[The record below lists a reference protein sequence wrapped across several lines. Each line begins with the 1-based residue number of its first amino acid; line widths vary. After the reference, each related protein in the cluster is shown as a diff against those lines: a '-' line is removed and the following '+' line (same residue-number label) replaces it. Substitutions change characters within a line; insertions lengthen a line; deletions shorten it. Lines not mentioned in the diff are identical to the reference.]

1 MQLQNKMEND
11 FSKPQRQS
19 AAGIVIM
26 AGYAAQ
32 KVIRALFFPFIIFLL
47 KAEKSHLVYFFLGG
61 AIILVIT
68 IVFSY
73 LNYLKFT
80 FFLDNEK
87 QEFVIN
93 KGIFNKT
100 LLTIPLEK
108 IQQVNINQSFLQKL
122 VGVFSLEID
131 TAGGADKEVSIKA
144 IDEASAYRLKEH
156 LLNGNK
162 VADET
167 SIDDSEQKLETEK
180 PFISLSL
187 STLLKV
193 GLTSNY
199 GSSLALL
206 IGFAY
211 AVFHNAKELLKAFDT
226 DNGQVEA
233 AIEKGIN
240 VASIGIL
247 FLAVIVLLLVI
258 NIVRTIVK
266 FYDFKI
272 SKHKHSLLI
281 SAGLLNKKNT
291 LLSPKKVQITS
302 YSQNYFQKKLN
313 ILNLN
318 LKQAASGVPTDAKD
332 LEKSNLSLPG
342 CSATEKNEILR
353 IILSKLPS
361 ETKTYLPNF
370 RFLNLPI
377 LFNAV
382 LPVGIFWM
390 VALNIPEVKVYYP
403 LAIIYF
409 ILVLVMIYFSYR
421 RHRLMVNQEFIIKK
435 SGIWDVSYE
444 HIFPHKIQA
453 ISTFQYPWHKGV
465 DVGHVDLHT
474 AAGVIHYKFGNY
486 TEIKQLVNYWLYQV
500 ESSDEDWM

>member
-1 MQLQNKMEND
+1 MEND

-19 AAGIVIM
+19 AAGILIM

-47 KAEKSHLVYFFLGG
+47 KAEKSHLIYFFVAG
-61 AIILVIT
+61 AVILILTII
-68 IVFSY
+68 FSY

-108 IQQVNINQSFLQKL
+108 IQQVNINQSFLQKM

-162 VADET
+162 IAENALVGND
-167 SIDDSEQKLETEK
+167 EQKLETEK

-211 AVFHNAKELLKAFDT
+211 GVFHNAKELLKAFDT

-233 AIEKGIN
+233 AIERGIN
-240 VASIGIL
+240 VASVGIL
-247 FLAVIVLLLVI
+247 VAALIILLLVI
-258 NIVRTIVK
+258 NIIRTIVK

-318 LKQAASGVPTDAKD
+318 LKQAAAGTPTDAKD

-342 CSATEKNEILR
+342 CSNIEKDEILR
-353 IILSKLPS
+353 LILGKIPDA
-361 ETKTYLPNF
+361 TQTYLPNF

-377 LFNAV
+377 LFSAI
-382 LPVGIFWM
+382 LPIGVYSM
-390 VALNIPEVKVYYP
+390 VSFNIPEVRAFYP
-403 LAIIYF
+403 LAILYF
-409 ILVLVMIYFSYR
+409 IIALVMNYFSYR

-435 SGIWDVSYE
+435 SGIWDVSYDL
-444 HIFPHKIQA
+444 IFPHKIQA
-453 ISTFQYPWHKGV
+453 ISTFQYPWHKSV

-500 ESSDEDWM
+500 ESIDKDWM

>member
-1 MQLQNKMEND
+1 MEND

-26 AGYAAQ
+26 AGYTLQ
-32 KVIRALFFPFIIFLL
+32 QFIRAMFVPLAIAIFKINKDYLYIFGLATLGLLLFILISSFLQY
-47 KAEKSHLVYFFLGG
+47 KY
-61 AIILVIT
+61 
-68 IVFSY
+68 
-73 LNYLKFT
+73 FT
-80 FFLDNEK
+80 FFLDDEK
-87 QEFVIN
+87 QEFVIK
-93 KGIFNKT
+93 KGVFNKT

-162 VADET
+162 VADDT
-167 SIDDSEQKLETEK
+167 STDDSEQKLETEK

-187 STLLKV
+187 PTLLKV

-211 AVFHNAKELLKAFDT
+211 AVFHNAKEFLKAFDT

-233 AIEKGIN
+233 AIERGIN

-247 FLAVIVLLLVI
+247 VAALIILLLVI

-302 YSQNYFQKKLN
+302 YNQNYFQKKLN

-342 CSATEKNEILR
+342 CSAAEKDEILR
-353 IILSKLPS
+353 IILSKLPG
-361 ETKTYLPNF
+361 ETKTYQPNF

-377 LFNAV
+377 LFNAF
-382 LPVGIFWM
+382 LPVGIFWI
-390 VALNIPEVKVYYP
+390 VALNIPEVMAFYP
-403 LAIIYF
+403 LAMIYF
-409 ILVLVMIYFSYR
+409 ILVLVMVYFSYR

-435 SGIWDVSYE
+435 SGIWDVSYD

-453 ISTFQYPWHKGV
+453 ISTFQYPWHKSV

-474 AAGVIHYKFGNY
+474 AAGVIHYRFGNY

-500 ESSDEDWM
+500 ESSDEEWM

>member
-1 MQLQNKMEND
+1 MEND

-26 AGYAAQ
+26 AGYTLQ
-32 KVIRALFFPFIIFLL
+32 QFIRAMFIPLAIAIFKINKEYLYIFGLVTLGLLLF
-47 KAEKSHLVYFFLGG
+47 
-61 AIILVIT
+61 ILIS
-68 IVFSY
+68 SY
-73 LNYLKFT
+73 LQYKYFT
-80 FFLDNEK
+80 FFLDDEK

-100 LLTIPLEK
+100 LLTIPLQK
-108 IQQVNINQSFLQKL
+108 IQQVNINQSFLQKM

-162 VADET
+162 IAD
-167 SIDDSEQKLETEK
+167 SLIDDKEQKLETEQ
-180 PFISLSL
+180 PFIKLGL
-187 STLLKV
+187 LTLLKV

-233 AIEKGIN
+233 AIERGIN

-247 FLAVIVLLLVI
+247 FLMVIVLLLVI
-258 NIVRTIVK
+258 NIIRTIVK

-342 CSATEKNEILR
+342 CSATEKDEILR
-353 IILSKLPS
+353 IILSKLPG
-361 ETKTYLPNF
+361 ETKTYQPNF

-382 LPVGIFWM
+382 LPVGIFCI
-390 VALNIPEVKVYYP
+390 VALNITEVKAFYP

-409 ILVLVMIYFSYR
+409 IFALVMIYFSYR

-500 ESSDEDWM
+500 ESSDQDWM